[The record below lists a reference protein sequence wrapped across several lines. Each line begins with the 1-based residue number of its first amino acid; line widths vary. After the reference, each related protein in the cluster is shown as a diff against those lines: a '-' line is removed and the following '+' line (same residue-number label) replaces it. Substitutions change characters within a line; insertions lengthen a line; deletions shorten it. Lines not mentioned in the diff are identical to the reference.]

1 MLKGKMKIELTDVN
15 TGKTETVLE
24 ENMVT
29 DALTQLFRPLGL
41 AKDPAKW
48 LNSFAPYYK
57 TLTGGLLL
65 FDNEIPESP
74 AQYYPPIGAN
84 LVGCAVYNEQ
94 NNTMGTLRG
103 GFNQTES
110 ELNLKDRYMKY
121 VYDFTT
127 SQANGAIACVCLSHV
142 NGGYNSY
149 GGKDAPQTSKALAI
163 SVGDGTLQYA
173 YSNYTGA
180 DTGDKYSGFTVAKT
194 ELLFL
199 IDRETDSAYYF
210 RIDSVNG
217 ITIIRRRAYLKAVS
231 LLENPY
237 NQKAHIEETVISLNT
252 PLPSTSYV
260 SYFFDTADS
269 SLYVVSSEK
278 STLAPNASVLITKIH
293 ALDWKVTQRNLT
305 NTSSVTLGT
314 SGTRFAAV
322 HNGYLFLR
330 LSATPYDLYKF
341 EIGNE
346 ANCVKLKDIDF
357 TTFSGTPAFAING
370 RIYYEYPDGSSTC
383 KLYVVNTEK
392 NEIMHAELGCV
403 YNTGRA
409 YCYTP
414 VLNEPMLWFASA
426 GNYTTGDFVFLA
438 NYLATINNLSDP
450 VTKTADKTMKV
461 TYIIQEQ

>member
-1 MLKGKMKIELTDVN
+1 M
-15 TGKTETVLE
+15 
-24 ENMVT
+24 
-29 DALTQLFRPLGL
+29 
-41 AKDPAKW
+41 
-48 LNSFAPYYK
+48 
-57 TLTGGLLL
+57 
-65 FDNEIPESP
+65 
-74 AQYYPPIGAN
+74 
-84 LVGCAVYNEQ
+84 
-94 NNTMGTLRG
+94 
-103 GFNQTES
+103 
-110 ELNLKDRYMKY
+110 
-121 VYDFTT
+121 
-127 SQANGAIACVCLSHV
+127 
-142 NGGYNSY
+142 
-149 GGKDAPQTSKALAI
+149 
-163 SVGDGTLQYA
+163 
-173 YSNYTGA
+173 
-180 DTGDKYSGFTVAKT
+180 
-194 ELLFL
+194 
-199 IDRETDSAYYF
+199 
-210 RIDSVNG
+210 
-217 ITIIRRRAYLKAVS
+217 
-231 LLENPY
+231 
-237 NQKAHIEETVISLNT
+237 
-252 PLPSTSYV
+252 
-260 SYFFDTADS
+260 
-269 SLYVVSSEK
+269 VSSEK